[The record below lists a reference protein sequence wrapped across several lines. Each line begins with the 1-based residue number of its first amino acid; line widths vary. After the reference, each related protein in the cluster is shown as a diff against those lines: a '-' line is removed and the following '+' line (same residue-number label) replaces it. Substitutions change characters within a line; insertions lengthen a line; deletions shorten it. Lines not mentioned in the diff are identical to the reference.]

1 MTSSQKHLHRAVSN
15 AIPAP
20 HTSDARTP
28 SATVRLAEVVSALS
42 FALDLTEGQ
51 RPGHTLRTC
60 VLAMRLGRAIGL
72 DAPALEALYYAAL
85 LKDAGCS
92 SNAARMA
99 ELFGS
104 DDQDV
109 KRNMRLVDWQDRWR
123 LAMRTAQNC
132 GVGRSP
138 LARLRHFL
146 LIAGTKDM
154 TREIIQSRCERGAA
168 IAAHL
173 GFPSA
178 SSEAIAFVDEQWCGL
193 GHPVGLSGIDIP
205 ILSRVLLIAQ
215 TVEVFVT
222 EEGIDVALRMV
233 HARRGRWFE
242 PQLADIVR
250 SWRNDQ
256 ELWRALAD
264 SDRLE
269 ATVLALEPSSS
280 PLVATEAR
288 LDAIA
293 QGFAAV
299 IDAKSPFTSRHSTNV
314 ARYASAIAS
323 ARGATPAQ
331 ARQVMRA
338 GLLHDL
344 GKLGI
349 SNRILDKPGALT
361 DTERNTMKDHPKWT
375 WEILR
380 HVPAFAGIAGP
391 ASMHHERLDGRGY
404 PWGLSDEVLDETAR
418 TLAVADV
425 YEALTAN
432 RPYRAGMD
440 AAKALGIMSKDR
452 GAAFDRELYD
462 SAEALALDGA
472 FAVIA
477 EVVDESVVT
486 VPHSVV
492 GALVGVRTSAVGADT
507 TDDDTARRVA

>member
-1 MTSSQKHLHRAVSN
+1 M
-15 AIPAP
+15 
-20 HTSDARTP
+20 
-28 SATVRLAEVVSALS
+28 RLAEVVSALS
-42 FALDLTEGQ
+42 YALDLTEGQ

-60 VLAMRLGRAIGL
+60 VLAMKLGRAIGL
-72 DAPALEALYYAAL
+72 DAEALEALYYASL

-99 ELFGS
+99 ALFGS

-109 KRNMRLVDWQDRWR
+109 KRSMRLVDWQDRWR

-154 TREIIQSRCERGAA
+154 TREIIQTRCERGAA

-173 GFPSA
+173 GFPIA

-193 GHPVGLSGIDIP
+193 GHPVGLSGVEIP
-205 ILSRVLLIAQ
+205 VLSRVLLIAQ
-215 TVEVFVT
+215 TLEVFVT
-222 EEGIDVALRMV
+222 EEGVDAAMRMV
-233 HARRGRWFE
+233 EARRGRWFE

-250 SWRNDQ
+250 GWRRDPA
-256 ELWRALAD
+256 LWRVLAD
-264 SDRLE
+264 GERLE

-280 PLVATEAR
+280 PLVATDAR

-314 ARYASAIAS
+314 ARYAAAIAT

-331 ARQVMRA
+331 AREVMRA

-380 HVPAFAGIAGP
+380 HVPAFAAIAGP

-418 TLAVADV
+418 ILAVADV

-432 RPYRAGMD
+432 RPYRVGMD
-440 AAKALGIMSKDR
+440 APTALGIMTKDR
-452 GAAFDRELYD
+452 GAAFDRDVYD
-462 SAEALALDGA
+462 AAESLALSGA
-472 FAVIA
+472 FAAIA
-477 EVVDESVVT
+477 EVADDSIVA

-492 GALVGVRTSAVGADT
+492 GALVEVRDAAAATDTRAPGAT
-507 TDDDTARRVA
+507 RRVA

>member
-1 MTSSQKHLHRAVSN
+1 VTSRSHPLHRASSG

-20 HTSDARTP
+20 RPADARAA
-28 SATVRLAEVVSALS
+28 SSTVRLAEVVSALS
-42 FALDLTEGQ
+42 YALDLTEGQ

-72 DAPALEALYYAAL
+72 DATDLEALYYAAL

-92 SNAARMA
+92 SNAARLA
-99 ELFGS
+99 ALFGS

-146 LIAGTKDM
+146 LIAGTKGM
-154 TREIIQSRCERGAA
+154 TRGIIHTRCERGAA

-173 GFPSA
+173 GFPRA

-193 GHPVGLSGIDIP
+193 GHPVGLSGIEIP
-205 ILSRVLLIAQ
+205 VLSRVLLITQ
-215 TVEVFVT
+215 TLEVFVT
-222 EEGIDVALRMV
+222 EDGIDSALRMV
-233 HARRGRWFE
+233 QARRGSWFE
-242 PQLADIVR
+242 PQLADIVQG
-250 SWRNDQ
+250 WRRDA
-256 ELWRALAD
+256 ELWRVLAD
-264 SDRLE
+264 GERLE
-269 ATVLALEPSSS
+269 ATVLSLEPSSS

-314 ARYASAIAS
+314 ARYAAAIAS
-323 ARGATPAQ
+323 ARGATPAH
-331 ARQVMRA
+331 AREVMRA

-361 DTERNTMKDHPKWT
+361 DTERNTMKEHPTWT

-404 PWGLSDEVLDETAR
+404 PWGLSDEILDETAR
-418 TLAVADV
+418 ILAVADV

-440 AAKALGIMSKDR
+440 ASTALGIMSKDR
-452 GAAFDRELYD
+452 GAAFDRESYD
-462 SAEALALDGA
+462 AAETLALEGA
-472 FAVIA
+472 FAAIA
-477 EVVDESVVT
+477 EVADDSVVT
-486 VPHSVV
+486 VPHSAV
-492 GALVGVRTSAVGADT
+492 GALVDVRAGTPGHDS
-507 TDDDTARRVA
+507 ARRVA